1 MQFGRMAGDA
11 PASANAGGVRE
22 LYVKNFRE
30 LQTQVTFLW
39 DNPEKQMYEV
49 RQHWDNKNQVSIP
62 CALGV
67 QGANGCIGH
76 EYAVLDESLTDDW
89 IKENWVTD
97 EFTYFNARDKRSKQD
112 YGWSVR
118 QTSRKFLF
126 PAIDNK
132 GFANVYQVGPD
143 FRTILMGLYTALG
156 TITDQQFIV
165 ICSDPGKLSN
175 KVSFL
180 PTGKAPQTS
189 AYSVPDQEA
198 IDKVMGDKYAHAYEK
213 FLELG
218 LIDEAGKPE
227 PDLPDDAPLEQTP
240 AVEGF
245 DPNLSPSGA
254 TNEALKYWLDNHPD
268 GKIDYAP
275 RAPRSTLQALVKKTQ
290 EPPF

>member
-1 MQFGRMAGDA
+1 MQFGRMVSDA
-11 PASANAGGVRE
+11 PASSNTGEPRE
-22 LYVKNFRE
+22 LYIRTFRDS
-30 LQTQVTFLW
+30 QTKITFLW
-39 DNPEKQMYEV
+39 DDPEHEIYEH
-49 RQHWDNKNQVSIP
+49 RQHWDHKHQVSIP

-67 QGANGCIGH
+67 EGAKGCIGH
-76 EYAVLDESLTDDW
+76 EYAVEDETLTDDW

-97 EFTYFNARDKRSKQD
+97 EFTFLSARDRRAKKD

-118 QTSRKFLF
+118 QTSRKFIF
-126 PAIDNK
+126 PAVDDK
-132 GFANVYQVGPD
+132 GYANIFQVGPV
-143 FRTILMGLYTALG
+143 FRTSLMGIYTALG

-175 KVSFL
+175 TVSFL
-180 PTGKAPQTS
+180 PTGKAAQIS
-189 AYSVPDQEA
+189 NFAVPDKEA
-198 IDKVMGDKYAHAYEK
+198 IDRAVGDKYAYAYEK

-218 LIDEAGKPE
+218 LINEAGKPE